1 MNEKCDF
8 CEIGQFNRNLMFRL
22 VGKLS
27 RSQLKELREE
37 FKERGLIKKR

>member
-8 CEIGQFNRNLMFRL
+8 CAVGQYNRNLMFRC

-27 RSQLKELREE
+27 RSQLKQLREE
-37 FKERGLIKKR
+37 LKKRGWIK

>member
-8 CEIGQFNRNLMFRL
+8 CEIGQYNRNLMFRL

-37 FKERGLIKKR
+37 FKKRGLIN